1 MKRRRIESL
10 RVQDIPREENVG
22 NTAVQHGL
30 CESILRKPM
39 R

>member
-22 NTAVQHGL
+22 NTTGKYEP
-30 CESILRKPM
+30 CESILGEPM